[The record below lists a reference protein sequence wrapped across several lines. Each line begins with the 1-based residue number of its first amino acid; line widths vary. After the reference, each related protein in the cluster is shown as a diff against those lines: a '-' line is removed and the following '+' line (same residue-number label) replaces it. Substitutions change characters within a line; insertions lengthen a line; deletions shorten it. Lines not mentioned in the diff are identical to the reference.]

1 MLLKVVEINK
11 KLLTFRKGRHFL
23 EKKFQTTKF
32 CDHVHNVNNLENQSE
47 NR

>member
-11 KLLTFRKGRHFL
+11 KFLTFTKGRHFL

-32 CDHVHNVNNLENQSE
+32 CDRAHNDGNFENKS
-47 NR
+47 

>member
-11 KLLTFRKGRHFL
+11 KLLIFRKGRHFL

-32 CDHVHNVNNLENQSE
+32 RDRAQSHRNFENQS
-47 NR
+47 